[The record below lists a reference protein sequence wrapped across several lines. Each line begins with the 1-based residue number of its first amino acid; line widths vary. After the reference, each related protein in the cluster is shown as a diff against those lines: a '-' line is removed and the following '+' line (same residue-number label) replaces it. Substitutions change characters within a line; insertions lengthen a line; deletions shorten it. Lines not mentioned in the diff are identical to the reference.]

1 MNLLKNKTVGF
12 YIQAIVPV
20 FCLISLITYLV
31 YASAMGKYD
40 VKILLGLGLGCV
52 LGALQLF
59 LQIGVFELLSS
70 VLISV
75 TLFYFITLTE
85 TIGSY
90 ADYLNNIVAFGHS
103 ELIGQINATIITTL
117 VTAVLAIVG
126 CFVSG
131 QKEQVGK

>member
-1 MNLLKNKTVGF
+1 MGF

-31 YASAMGKYD
+31 YASALGKYD

-52 LGALQLF
+52 LGALLLF

-75 TLFYFITLTE
+75 TLFYFITLTD

>member
-1 MNLLKNKTVGF
+1 MKILKNRTIGF
-12 YIQAIVPV
+12 CIQAIVPI
-20 FCLISLITYLV
+20 FCLISLIAYLV
-31 YASAMGKYD
+31 YASALGKYD

-59 LQIGVFELLSS
+59 MQIGVFELISS

-75 TLFYFITLTE
+75 TLFYFVTLTE

-103 ELIGQINATIITTL
+103 ELIGQINATIIVML
-117 VTAVLAIVG
+117 ITAVLAIVG

-131 QKEQVGK
+131 QKEA

>member
-1 MNLLKNKTVGF
+1 M
-12 YIQAIVPV
+12 
-20 FCLISLITYLV
+20 
-31 YASAMGKYD
+31 YASALGKYD

-117 VTAVLAIVG
+117 VTAVLAIEG

>member
-31 YASAMGKYD
+31 YASALGKYD

-75 TLFYFITLTE
+75 TLFYFITLIASTYFWRLKY
-85 TIGSY
+85 S
-90 ADYLNNIVAFGHS
+90 S
-103 ELIGQINATIITTL
+103 CTL
-117 VTAVLAIVG
+117 STNR
-126 CFVSG
+126 FVVIPSSLRTM
-131 QKEQVGK
+131 E

>member
-31 YASAMGKYD
+31 YASA
-40 VKILLGLGLGCV
+40 LGLGCV

>member
-31 YASAMGKYD
+31 SASALGKYD
-40 VKILLGLGLGCV
+40 VKFVLGLGLSCV

>member
-31 YASAMGKYD
+31 YASALGKYD

-85 TIGSY
+85 TIRLPEQYCGIWTFRTDRSDQCDDHY
-90 ADYLNNIVAFGHS
+90 Y
-103 ELIGQINATIITTL
+103 
-117 VTAVLAIVG
+117 VG
-126 CFVSG
+126 YSG
-131 QKEQVGK
+131 ACYCGLFRQWTERTSR

>member
-31 YASAMGKYD
+31 YASALGKYD

-85 TIGSY
+85 TIGS
-90 ADYLNNIVAFGHS
+90 

>member
-1 MNLLKNKTVGF
+1 MGF

-31 YASAMGKYD
+31 YASALGKYD

-103 ELIGQINATIITTL
+103 ELIGRIPFATCLPASTFAAVRRSSIRPLVQDPITT
-117 VTAVLAIVG
+117 
-126 CFVSG
+126 
-131 QKEQVGK
+131 

>member
-1 MNLLKNKTVGF
+1 MPDLTDNLSGL
-12 YIQAIVPV
+12 
-20 FCLISLITYLV
+20 
-31 YASAMGKYD
+31 GKYD